1 MIELL
6 YWDGL
11 KLLIKIDYFKVVL
24 CCLFWFKIC
33 DYCLDENRIIA
44 LFDLGG
50 SPFWIVGLKCLI
62 LNWCVDEFAYLTQ
75 TSNFYT
81 QDLFQSIF
89 LTGMQHQITQQHIKA
104 QQRMNYLAQLF
115 LWWFTQSQSY
125 IQFTRTTWAWFP
137 LYSKVLQITHQDYT
151 FEQRTT

>member
-1 MIELL
+1 
-6 YWDGL
+6 
-11 KLLIKIDYFKVVL
+11 
-24 CCLFWFKIC
+24 
-33 DYCLDENRIIA
+33 
-44 LFDLGG
+44 
-50 SPFWIVGLKCLI
+50 
-62 LNWCVDEFAYLTQ
+62 
-75 TSNFYT
+75 
-81 QDLFQSIF
+81 
-89 LTGMQHQITQQHIKA
+89 MQHQITQQHIKA